1 MRIAAVCA
9 VVQWVWMGVGVGAAF
24 VCLLA
29 CTCDVDVACMHIERC
44 SARLELDQ
52 MLVVHYVI

>member
-1 MRIAAVCA
+1 
-9 VVQWVWMGVGVGAAF
+9 MGVGVGAAF